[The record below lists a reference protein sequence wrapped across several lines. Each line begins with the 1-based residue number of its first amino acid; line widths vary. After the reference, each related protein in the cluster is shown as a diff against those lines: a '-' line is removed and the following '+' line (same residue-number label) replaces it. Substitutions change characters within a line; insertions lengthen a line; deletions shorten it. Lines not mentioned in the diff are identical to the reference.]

1 MMLQLAPPELLGAF
15 WVAVT
20 KNNFEKMRTEM
31 EEILY
36 AGYPVLTVL
45 RQLHAELLARD
56 GLGDVQKAKMSLRV
70 AEADKK
76 LVDGASEHFQL
87 LDVASYIMRTYHE
100 SR

>member
-1 MMLQLAPPELLGAF
+1 MTPPDLLDNF
-15 WVAVT
+15 WAAVAS
-20 KNNFEKMRTEM
+20 NNFEKMRIEM
-31 EEILY
+31 ENILL

-56 GLGDVQKAKMSLRV
+56 ALGDVKKAKMSLRI

-87 LDVASYIMRTYHE
+87 LDVASFVMRTYQE
-100 SR
+100 SS